1 MPRYHYLRP
10 VTTIAP
16 PLPGDPDRISSYRI
30 IGRLGTGG
38 MGTVYAALDA
48 RGQRVAIKAVHA
60 HQATDQ
66 QFRLRFQREI
76 QVLRRV
82 TGPCLVPLLDSD
94 PAAQIP
100 WLATDYVPGPT
111 LQQHLATHGPLT
123 GMQLHLFAAGT
134 AGALT
139 AIHAAGVV
147 HRDLKPANVILSPQ
161 GPKVL
166 DFGIAQVADGTAL
179 TATGVVA
186 GTPGWISPEYY
197 RQGISGPPGDVFAWG
212 ALIAYASTGRLPFG
226 SGQEAAVAYRVISE
240 EADLHG
246 VPQELSGIVASCLAK
261 DPSRRPPAVALAQVT
276 AELLSQQATQVLA
289 PHQQPT
295 RFGAAPAS
303 PTAVQQLI
311 VDQWH
316 QPAVDDPTW
325 ATAVTRQRRRRVGLV
340 LATAL
345 AVFAVAG
352 GAAWAAAD
360 LGRPGKP
367 ANVLGEGPSSSASAH
382 SSGAASGSPT
392 PSGSTTAPAAPL
404 ASPAATPA
412 RTQVDTIAPWD
423 SQGRLNAGV
432 TVAGTAEG
440 SCFTTAESTSRTDA
454 FRCNGGN
461 SLYDPC
467 FAPLTPDPTAVM
479 CLGTSPT
486 KLYRLT
492 LTQPLP
498 DVPPVAD
505 PSPVEPLI
513 IILTSGV
520 SCGMVT
526 GGTTDQ
532 AGQRLNY
539 ECANQAG
546 LYGYPDKTGVVWTIS
561 YLAKGSPL
569 GTSIPIAT
577 SYQ

>member
-1 MPRYHYLRP
+1 M
-10 VTTIAP
+10 TTIAP
-16 PLPGDPDRISSYRI
+16 PLPGDPDRIAGYRI

-38 MGTVYAALDA
+38 MGTVFAGLDA
-48 RGQRVAIKAVHA
+48 RGKRLAVKAVHP

-66 QFRLRFQREI
+66 QFRLRFQREV

-82 TGPCLVPLLDSD
+82 TGPCLVPLLDAD
-94 PAAQIP
+94 PVAQIP

-123 GMQLHLFAAGT
+123 GVQLHLFAAGT

-197 RQGISGPPGDVFAWG
+197 QRGVSGPPGDVFAWG
-212 ALIAYASTGRLPFG
+212 ALVAYASSGRLPFG

-246 VPQELSGIVASCLAK
+246 VPPELAGIVASCLAK
-261 DPSRRPPAVALAQVT
+261 DPARRPPAAALAQVT
-276 AELLSQQATQVLA
+276 GELLAQQATQVLG

-295 RFGAAPAS
+295 RYGAS
-303 PTAVQQLI
+303 PSAVQQLI
-311 VDQWH
+311 AEQWR

-325 ATAVTRQRRRRVGLV
+325 ATAVTRQRRRRGGRIAVAA
-340 LATAL
+340 LAAL
-345 AVFAVAG
+345 AVPALAILIMSNYGDPGFP
-352 GAAWAAAD
+352 AD
-360 LGRPGKP
+360 
-367 ANVLGEGPSSSASAH
+367 GPTGSAHASGTTTASSSGTA
-382 SSGAASGSPT
+382 
-392 PSGSTTAPAAPL
+392 APA
-404 ASPAATPA
+404 PA

-423 SQGRLNAGV
+423 GQGHLNAGV
-432 TVAGTAEG
+432 VVAGTGTG
-440 SCFTTAESTSRTDA
+440 SCFTTAESTSRDDA

-461 SLYDPC
+461 TLYDPC

-486 KLYRLT
+486 KLFKLT
-492 LTQPLP
+492 LTAPLP
-498 DVPPVAD
+498 DVPPVA
-505 PSPVEPLI
+505 SPAPVQPLI

-539 ECANQAG
+539 ECTDQGG
-546 LYGYPDKTGVVWTIS
+546 LYGYPDRTGVVWTIS
-561 YLAKGSPL
+561 YLAKGGAV
-569 GTSIPIAT
+569 GTSVPIAT

>member
-1 MPRYHYLRP
+1 MPRYRYLRA

-16 PLPGDPDRISSYRI
+16 PLPGDPDRISTYRI

-38 MGTVYAALDA
+38 MGTVYAALD
-48 RGQRVAIKAVHA
+48 GHGKRVAIKAVHA

-111 LQQHLATHGPLT
+111 LQQHLATFGPLT

-197 RQGISGPPGDVFAWG
+197 QRGISGPPGDVFAWG
-212 ALIAYASTGRLPFG
+212 AMIAYASTGRLPFG

-246 VPQELSGIVASCLAK
+246 VPPELAGIVASCLAK
-261 DPSRRPPAVALAQVT
+261 DPDRRPPAAALAQVT
-276 AELLSQQATQVLA
+276 GELLAQQATQLLA

-295 RFGAAPAS
+295 RFGAPPSS

-311 VDQWH
+311 AEQWH
-316 QPAVDDPTW
+316 QPAADDPTW
-325 ATAVTRQRRRRVGLV
+325 ATAVIRQRRRRGGLI

-345 AVFAVAG
+345 AAFALAG
-352 GAAWAAAD
+352 AGAWAASS
-360 LGRPGKP
+360 LGQPGTP
-367 ANVLGEGPSSSASAH
+367 IAHGPTTSAH
-382 SSGAASGSPT
+382 APASVTSSPT
-392 PSGSTTAPAAPL
+392 PSAASRPPWSTPP
-404 ASPAATPA
+404 SPRP
-412 RTQVDTIAPWD
+412 
-423 SQGRLNAGV
+423 
-432 TVAGTAEG
+432 AGT
-440 SCFTTAESTSRTDA
+440 
-454 FRCNGGN
+454 GGH
-461 SLYDPC
+461 
-467 FAPLTPDPTAVM
+467 
-479 CLGTSPT
+479 
-486 KLYRLT
+486 RRR
-492 LTQPLP
+492 Q
-498 DVPPVAD
+498 
-505 PSPVEPLI
+505 
-513 IILTSGV
+513 
-520 SCGMVT
+520 VT
-526 GGTTDQ
+526 GRRWRRGRWCP
-532 AGQRLNY
+532 GNCPWR
-539 ECANQAG
+539 
-546 LYGYPDKTGVVWTIS
+546 
-561 YLAKGSPL
+561 GS
-569 GTSIPIAT
+569 
-577 SYQ
+577 

>member
-1 MPRYHYLRP
+1 M
-10 VTTIAP
+10 
-16 PLPGDPDRISSYRI
+16 S
-30 IGRLGTGG
+30 
-38 MGTVYAALDA
+38 
-48 RGQRVAIKAVHA
+48 
-60 HQATDQ
+60 
-66 QFRLRFQREI
+66 
-76 QVLRRV
+76 
-82 TGPCLVPLLDSD
+82 GPCLVPLLDSD

-111 LQQHLATHGPLT
+111 LQQHLTTHGPLT
-123 GMQLHLFAAGT
+123 GIQLHLFAAGT

-166 DFGIAQVADGTAL
+166 DFGIAGVADGTSL

-197 RQGISGPPGDVFAWG
+197 TQGVSGPAGDVFAWG
-212 ALIAYASTGRLPFG
+212 AMIAYASSGRLPFG

-261 DPSRRPPAVALAQVT
+261 DPARRPRARDRPGHRGAAGAAGDPAARPAPAAHGARLRTVGGAAADRGAVAPARPGRPDLG
-276 AELLSQQATQVLA
+276 
-289 PHQQPT
+289 HRGQPA
-295 RFGAAPAS
+295 AAPARR
-303 PTAVQQLI
+303 A
-311 VDQWH
+311 
-316 QPAVDDPTW
+316 DPGHR
-325 ATAVTRQRRRRVGLV
+325 AGGVRRRRSRH
-340 LATAL
+340 
-345 AVFAVAG
+345 
-352 GAAWAAAD
+352 
-360 LGRPGKP
+360 LGRHQPQRP
-367 ANVLGEGPSSSASAH
+367 AAEPRDQTPTSASA
-382 SSGAASGSPT
+382 SAS
-392 PSGSTTAPAAPL
+392 
-404 ASPAATPA
+404 ATPALA
-412 RTQVDTIAPWD
+412 RTQVNTIAPWN
-423 SQGRLNAGV
+423 SSGQLNAGV
-432 TVAGTAEG
+432 TIAGTAKG

-486 KLYRLT
+486 KLYKLT

-498 DVPPVAD
+498 DAPPVAS

-513 IILTSGV
+513 IILTDGV

-539 ECANQAG
+539 ECTNQGG

-561 YLAKGSPL
+561 YLAKGSAV
-569 GTSIPIAT
+569 GTSVPIGT